1 MSYRAN
7 GVVHIRPQSPAHE
20 TGAELFGKVMGK
32 SVF

>member
-7 GVVHIRPQSPAHE
+7 GVHIRPQSPAHE